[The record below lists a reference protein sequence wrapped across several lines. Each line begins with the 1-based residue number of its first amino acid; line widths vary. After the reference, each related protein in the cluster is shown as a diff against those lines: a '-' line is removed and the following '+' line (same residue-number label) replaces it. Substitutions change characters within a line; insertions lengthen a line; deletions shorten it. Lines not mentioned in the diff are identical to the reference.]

1 MVFSVICGEFV
12 RLFRCLNIHS
22 KKTQSC
28 IAKKWLIKNN
38 NNPQCLHNRK
48 NIRIFA
54 LRKVRNDINVIAM
67 TWTKSRE
74 E

>member
-38 NNPQCLHNRK
+38 DLIIKYIQCE
-48 NIRIFA
+48 NIEHIFE
-54 LRKVRNDINVIAM
+54 KV
-67 TWTKSRE
+67 SFL
-74 E
+74 

>member
-38 NNPQCLHNRK
+38 DLIIK
-48 NIRIFA
+48 
-54 LRKVRNDINVIAM
+54 DI
-67 TWTKSRE
+67 
-74 E
+74 

>member
-1 MVFSVICGEFV
+1 MQNNNNYFNHQNYFSYFSVICGEFV

-38 NNPQCLHNRK
+38 DLIIK
-48 NIRIFA
+48 
-54 LRKVRNDINVIAM
+54 DI
-67 TWTKSRE
+67 
-74 E
+74 